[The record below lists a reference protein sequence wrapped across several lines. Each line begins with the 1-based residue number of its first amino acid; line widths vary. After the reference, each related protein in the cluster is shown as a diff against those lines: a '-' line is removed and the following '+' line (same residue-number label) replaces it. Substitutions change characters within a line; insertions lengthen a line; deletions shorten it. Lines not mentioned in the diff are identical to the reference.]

1 MCWGRLECHVLGSCW
16 QMELQFEW
24 LPDTVRARRKEVV
37 ELMRPIARKL
47 RELEPSVASRQV
59 SAC

>member
-1 MCWGRLECHVLGSCW
+1 
-16 QMELQFEW
+16 MELQFEW

-47 RELEPSVASRQV
+47 RELEPSIASRQ
-59 SAC
+59 